1 MFRSSRS
8 RATVVVAISVALSI
22 AALALVVSQTPH
34 AVIAPSSRP
43 DWSRFPEET
52 RRKVEAHLA
61 SVPSSVEWRTVSEV
75 ETAIGRF
82 VRLRPFVH
90 GVEARGCDVML
101 GPAGLRSAA
110 PVSSIDWS
118 AAERLARD
126 AFADPF
132 HLRAVEWSANGPAS
146 IFWIAFAG
154 PTRDPEGRLTLR
166 WPGESQDAAAGR
178 STHRGAARLLAM
190 PWSGDPPDLSH
201 PTELELRLS
210 DDGSRVIEARESRST
225 DGDARA
231 YIFDPNPV
239 VTSGRRSFS
248 EADPVDGYRRWRRLA
263 GLDGSGRLRGERVR
277 VESDRPPI
285 ADEASG
291 IFGYPSYDPRFEE
304 CMAYYHADHAIAR
317 AESLGVGLRGRA
329 PLTVRVHASALDV
342 SWYGQAERAVF
353 LGDGGVDD
361 AEDADIIL
369 HEVAHALHDAIVP
382 GFGDGDTRA
391 LSEGFADY
399 WAASLTGDPRVA
411 EWDATG
417 YDADW
422 LRRVDTDARYPES
435 LTGRSHAD
443 GQIWSGLLWELRG
456 SLGREQADRLALH
469 AFLEQE
475 TDTTFPQAG
484 EALIRA
490 AAALG
495 FSATDLSTVRDTVG
509 RRGLGPWEAVVLLSE
524 GQEREIVLPGA
535 TSVLGRAIHSLR
547 LSADGGCA
555 FLHAGAGGPELVAS
569 PLVWRSDLEP
579 ALPTSRPELSVTVR
593 RIADRGEVEFSF
605 DAGAARAIASW
616 SAADPALTWT
626 YFALPSDGLWPLA
639 AVASIEG
646 LPLPPTSTPLASVG
660 ATATTVVSSLTALLP
675 EPACEMTG
683 AQFALR
689 ATAEGLALQ
698 RTAVPLG
705 CGSVARL
712 SAHPNPAMGAVT
724 LRLTGVTGGRATV
737 EVHDVLGRRVRTL
750 DSAHAAPQIAW
761 WSWDGL
767 DDRGRAVAPGIY
779 FASASAGAG
788 ANRVD
793 ARARIVRLR

>member
-1 MFRSSRS
+1 LFPSSRS
-8 RATVVVAISVALSI
+8 RAIAVVGFSVALSV
-22 AALALVVSQTPH
+22 AALALVVLQAPH
-34 AVIAPSSRP
+34 SVIAPASRP
-43 DWSRFPEET
+43 DWSRFPEES
-52 RRKVEAHLA
+52 RREVEARLA
-61 SVPSSVEWRTVSEV
+61 SVPVSVEWRTVSDV
-75 ETAIGRF
+75 ETTIGRF
-82 VRLRPFVH
+82 IRLRPFVH
-90 GVEARGCDVML
+90 GVETRGADLLL
-101 GPAGLRSAA
+101 GPTGLRSAA
-110 PVSSIDWS
+110 SASSIDWT

-126 AFADPF
+126 AFTDPF
-132 HLRAVEWSANGPAS
+132 HLRAVEWSAESPAS
-146 IFWIAFAG
+146 IFWVAFAG

-166 WPGESQDAAAGR
+166 WPGESREETAGR
-178 STHRGAARLLAM
+178 STQRSAARLLTM

-225 DGDARA
+225 DGDTRA
-231 YIFDPNPV
+231 YVFDPNPV
-239 VTSGRRSFS
+239 VTSGRRTFS
-248 EADPVDGYRRWRRLA
+248 EADPVDGYRRWRRLE

-277 VESDRPPI
+277 IESDRPPM

-304 CMAYYHADHAIAR
+304 CMAYFHADHAIAR

-329 PLTVRVHASALDV
+329 PLSVRVHATALDV

-369 HEVAHALHDAIVP
+369 HEVGHALHDAIVP

-399 WAASLTGDPRVA
+399 WAASLTGDPLIA

-417 YDADW
+417 YDAEW
-422 LRRVDTDARYPES
+422 LRRVDTEARYPES

-456 SLGREQADRLALH
+456 SLGREQTDRLALH
-469 AFLEQE
+469 AFFEQE
-475 TDTTFPQAG
+475 TDTTFPLAG
-484 EALIRA
+484 DALTRA

-495 FSATDLSTVRDTVG
+495 FSPPDLSIVREAVG

-524 GQEREIVLPGA
+524 GQEREIVLPSVV
-535 TSVLGRAIHSLR
+535 SVLGRAIHSLR

-555 FLHAGAGGPELVAS
+555 FIHAGAGETEFVAS
-569 PLVWRSDLEP
+569 PLVWRPDLAP
-579 ALPTSRPELSVTVR
+579 SLPTRQPELAVTVR
-593 RIADRGEVEFSF
+593 RTADRGEVEFSF
-605 DAGAARAIASW
+605 GAGAARAIASW
-616 SAADPALTWT
+616 SAGDTVLTWT
-626 YFALPSDGLWPLA
+626 YFALPTDGKWPLA

-646 LPLPPTSTPLASVG
+646 RPSPPTPTPLASVG
-660 ATATTVVSSLTALLP
+660 ATSTVLVSSLTAVLP
-675 EPACEMTG
+675 APACEMTG

-689 ATAEGLALQ
+689 AAADGLALQ
-698 RTAVPLG
+698 RTVVPLG
-705 CGSVARL
+705 CAAEARL
-712 SAHPNPAMGAVT
+712 SAHPNPALGPIT
-724 LRLTGVTGGRATV
+724 LRLTGVSGGRATV
-737 EVHDVLGRRVRTL
+737 AIHDVSGRRVRTL
-750 DSAHAAPQIAW
+750 DTGIAAPQIAW
-761 WSWDGL
+761 WTWDGL

-779 FASASAGAG
+779 FASASAGEG